1 MLEFHWKLPRGRR
14 NLTASIKDEETAVQ
28 SGENGTTLELPDCC
42 NFRADRVPEKFRLRS
57 GLVENVQQFRLEENE
72 ECPLCYLR
80 RMTFNDRFK
89 RFVWLLIWIWRGQ
102 QFVRLW
108 LVRPWPIRNQFRTSC
123 FALKRTL
130 WSLQWNFVEK
140 ARRSDGAECSAQPN
154 FVSPSIYDGSAER
167 LSPKNPAIS
176 PLNPFLSSATRPD
189 CGLRSGSG
197 DLRLYRRRKGRNPRN
212 FSLISKIIQLNF
224 RLNGRVHSFE

>member
-1 MLEFHWKLPRGRR
+1 MNFIENYLVEEGTWQHPLK
-14 NLTASIKDEETAVQ
+14 IEETAVQ

-140 ARRSDGAECSAQPN
+140 ARRSDVPHNQILFLLRFTTDPPKD
-154 FVSPSIYDGSAER
+154 FLQKIRQFPPSIRFSVPQRDRIADCVPAAAIYDFTGGER
-167 LSPKNPAIS
+167 AGIHAIS
-176 PLNPFLSSATRPD
+176 P
-189 CGLRSGSG
+189 
-197 DLRLYRRRKGRNPRN
+197 
-212 FSLISKIIQLNF
+212 
-224 RLNGRVHSFE
+224 